1 VSSQLTTGSA
11 ARITLDLPGGSIAG
25 LQAGNPDGRPALL
38 VPGFTGSKEDF
49 GPILDPLAAAA
60 GYRVTAIDLPGQYES
75 PGRGDV
81 AAYTVDAL
89 GFVVRAVAA
98 QLGDRVH
105 LLGHSFGGLVSRAA
119 AIGDPAAFVSL
130 TLLSSGPAGLDGG
143 RRARMDLLRPVLMTH
158 GIAAVYDAMQA
169 LERAEPGYVARPAA
183 LSDFLRRRFLASDPA
198 MLLGMGEA
206 LVDEPDRVDALIAT
220 GLPLLVVYGTD
231 DDAWTPDVQAQMAKR
246 LGVAAVEIPA
256 AHSPAIDDPSGT
268 VAALVAFWRST

>member
-1 VSSQLTTGSA
+1 MSSQLTTGSA
-11 ARITLDLPGGSIAG
+11 TRITLDLPGGPIAG
-25 LQAGNPDGRPALL
+25 LQAGATEGRPALL

-49 GPILDPLAAAA
+49 GPILDPLAGA

-75 PGRGDV
+75 PGHGQV

-89 GFVVRAVAA
+89 GALVHAAAA

-119 AIGDPAAFVSL
+119 AIGDPDAFASL
-130 TLLSSGPAGLDGG
+130 TLMSSGPAGLDGG

-169 LERAEPGYVARPAA
+169 LEQSEPGYAARPAE
-183 LSDFLRRRFLASDPA
+183 LSDFLRRRFLAGDPA
-198 MLLGMGEA
+198 MLLGMADA
-206 LVDEPDRVDALIAT
+206 LVNEPDRVDALIAT

-246 LGVAAVEIPA
+246 LGAPSIEIPA
-256 AHSPAIDDPSGT
+256 AHSPAIDDPAGT
-268 VAALVAFWRST
+268 VEALIAFWQST